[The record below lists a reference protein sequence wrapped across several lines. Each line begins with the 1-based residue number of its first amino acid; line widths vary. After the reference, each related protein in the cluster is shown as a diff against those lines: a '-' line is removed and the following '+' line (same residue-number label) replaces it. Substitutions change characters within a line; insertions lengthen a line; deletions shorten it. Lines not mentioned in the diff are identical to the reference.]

1 MLLANQI
8 TGFLSCNISTIG
20 VIKLIFLHA
29 FTYML
34 KLQIDDMILGGRA
47 QACPKRLLKFSGP
60 PFSHDLFIWQRVDQ
74 LGSHVE
80 SCGLFFVL

>member
-34 KLQIDDMILGGRA
+34 KLQIDDMILGGRG
-47 QACPKRLLKFSGP
+47 QASPGMPKKAIK
-60 PFSHDLFIWQRVDQ
+60 IWWASIQ
-74 LGSHVE
+74 S
-80 SCGLFFVL
+80 

>member
-8 TGFLSCNISTIG
+8 TGFLSCNISKTIG

-34 KLQIDDMILGGRA
+34 KLQIDDMILGGRG
-47 QACPKRLLKFSGP
+47 QACPGMPKKA
-60 PFSHDLFIWQRVDQ
+60 IKI
-74 LGSHVE
+74 
-80 SCGLFFVL
+80 